1 VQHRGAKFAGELGK
15 IERAAGRMRR
25 RKVKSIPFRE
35 KNGELPFNASGVVQ
49 VGPDRFLFIDNQD
62 SSSFFEFTLD
72 DDAEVKRIRRRRLV
86 GVAEGQFSDPEGLTR
101 VDLDGETFLI
111 AASSLCA
118 EHAKRPGRVSDGL
131 VRVRYTP
138 DGDLQAEAMS
148 GFRRWLLAH
157 EPSLASAC
165 EQVPDAGG
173 MNIEGLA
180 WDPRAGALVFGQRGP
195 ADPGR
200 FTVIQVPVDVGRAPW
215 TTASLKAPSILHART
230 PEPGAALGIRDLTYD
245 EQIGAFLVLLGRSIS
260 RGDEPFQ
267 LCTWDGSSD
276 DVNPLD
282 VVFHRSMKPEGI
294 TTFPRGDKKKVI
306 IVDDRGGYAVLDF
319 RPEWR

>member
-1 VQHRGAKFAGELGK
+1 MQHWGAKFAAELQK
-15 IERAAGRMRR
+15 IERAARRFER

-49 VGPDRFLFIDNQD
+49 VGPGRFLFIDNHD
-62 SSSFFEFTLD
+62 SSAFFEFTLD
-72 DDAEVKRIRRRRLV
+72 DIEIDRIRRRRLV
-86 GVAEGQFSDPEGLTR
+86 GAAEGQFSDLEGLTR

-118 EHAKRPGRVSDGL
+118 ECAKRPGPVSDGL

-157 EPSLASAC
+157 EPSLASAY

-173 MNIEGLA
+173 LNIEGLA
-180 WDPRAGALVFGQRGP
+180 WDPRAGALMFGLRGP

-230 PEPGAALGIRDLTYD
+230 PEPGAAQGIRDLSYD

-267 LCTWDGSSD
+267 LCTWDGSSE
-276 DVNPLD
+276 DVKLLD

-294 TTFPRGDKKKVI
+294 TTFPHCNKKKVI